1 MTLADRSVTPGRHGI
16 ADVVTWAAEQ
26 PWWVRFGLAVRIQTE
41 GPLSE
46 AVLDEMASALVAHA
60 VDGQALPGVPPAPVD
75 APVSHA
81 DVKLVAIS
89 GLESVN
95 LLRDKERLPF
105 HVAGLTVVYGDNGAG
120 KSGYTRVLRQLVRA
134 AAPPPTVQPNVFSAA
149 AGVPAATVEI
159 DIDGH
164 THQVHWRQD
173 HPPDVQA
180 VDGVDGDRV
189 LAALNQV
196 VVFDAACAQ
205 TALTTPR
212 ELTYVPAGLIMTR
225 EIADQLAP
233 GLKARLAI
241 RTG

>member
-1 MTLADRSVTPGRHGI
+1 MTLADRSVTPGRDGI

-134 AAPPPTVQPNVFSAA
+134 AAPRTSLPTTGCASTARPMSNSPRTPGVNPAHGSYGPRQRFTDLPGERPDECGRAA
-149 AGVPAATVEI
+149 RHGPV
-159 DIDGH
+159 
-164 THQVHWRQD
+164 R
-173 HPPDVQA
+173 
-180 VDGVDGDRV
+180 
-189 LAALNQV
+189 
-196 VVFDAACAQ
+196 DAADGRPTGQ
-205 TALTTPR
+205 G
-212 ELTYVPAGLIMTR
+212 GL
-225 EIADQLAP
+225 
-233 GLKARLAI
+233 
-241 RTG
+241 